1 MTGAIEGGDSHDPWA
16 EAEAAVH
23 GDKKPVAPP
32 TPPAA
37 RPPAQIE
44 QPVDPWAEA
53 EAAILGTASDA
64 PPVDASDVLESP
76 AAESETQPEPPE
88 DDAAAEAEVG
98 PLEEGPED
106 LDDALLAS
114 EAADA
119 DDADLA
125 DVHGALPETADP
137 EAAKAEADAAPT
149 EDDGL
154 DDATLLRA
162 LSALV
167 LAAPE
172 PLSTARLSALVGE
185 SSQARVRAALEVL
198 GERLADG
205 GLGIVLAEIAG
216 GWRYATE
223 AALGELVGQLFASRR
238 TERISPA
245 GLETLAIVAYRQPVT
260 KGEIE
265 AIRGVQAGPILRTL
279 VDRGLVRVAGR
290 ADQPGAPLLYG
301 TTREFLDRFG
311 LARLEDLP
319 RDGELARD

>member
-16 EAEAAVH
+16 EAEAAVR

-32 TPPAA
+32 APPAA

-53 EAAILGTASDA
+53 EAAILGTHADGPA
-64 PPVDASDVLESP
+64 ADEGDASMSP
-76 AAESETQPEPPE
+76 AAEPVALPEPAEAQTEDWLPE
-88 DDAAAEAEVG
+88 LATDDAET
-98 PLEEGPED
+98 
-106 LDDALLAS
+106 LDDALLAPAS
-114 EAADA
+114 ADGDFDAAN
-119 DDADLA
+119 
-125 DVHGALPETADP
+125 
-137 EAAKAEADAAPT
+137 AEATPT

-154 DDATLLRA
+154 DDNTLLRA

-172 PLSTARLSALVGE
+172 PLSTARLCALVGE

>member
-32 TPPAA
+32 SPPAA

-53 EAAILGTASDA
+53 EAAILGTESDV
-64 PPVDASDVLESP
+64 PPVDAGDVLKSP
-76 AAESETQPEPPE
+76 AAESEAPPEPPE
-88 DDAAAEAEVG
+88 AEA
-98 PLEEGPED
+98 
-106 LDDALLAS
+106 
-114 EAADA
+114 A

-125 DVHGALPETADP
+125 DVDGALPETADP
-137 EAAKAEADAAPT
+137 EAADPEAADAGTDAAPT

-154 DDATLLRA
+154 DDNTLLRA